1 MMAIEP
7 PRAQIGARGGKAVVD
22 DIEARVRGW
31 LTDEGIELRDRPDPR
46 ARFHL
51 LVRYPPT
58 PHGHVFNVV
67 SPKQRSLLVISSVT
81 QVDAGQQEEMERNST
96 EDGEGWER
104 WLHETRLHLTRSD
117 VDWVLHVRNSNQTP
131 SGPLQAFN
139 LSQPVWNDGLTQNR
153 LMQTL
158 RHIWLTKL
166 ALIHEIKFSYG
177 PGIGQPGPVD
187 DWEQAEQQQPP
198 PSDQM
203 VSTDESHS
211 FGEGFDPS
219 EWV

>member
-1 MMAIEP
+1 MT
-7 PRAQIGARGGKAVVD
+7 RQSGD
-22 DIEARVRGW
+22 
-31 LTDEGIELRDRPDPR
+31 
-46 ARFHL
+46 
-51 LVRYPPT
+51 
-58 PHGHVFNVV
+58 
-67 SPKQRSLLVISSVT
+67 
-81 QVDAGQQEEMERNST
+81 
-96 EDGEGWER
+96 DGEGWER

-117 VDWVLHVRNSNQTP
+117 VDWVLHVRNSNQSP
-131 SGPLQAFN
+131 AGPLQAFN

-166 ALIHEIKFSYG
+166 ALIHEIKFHYG
-177 PGIGQPGPVD
+177 PGVGRPGPVD
-187 DWEQAEQQQPP
+187 DWAQSDQQQPG

-203 VSTDESHS
+203 ISTDESGS